1 MTDYL
6 SDITFLRFPM
16 VALSS
21 LDAGLTVVIV
31 FLTMSSVYIEKLQPT
46 QLHLHHSGEDVR

>member
-16 VALSS
+16 VALGS